1 MWVNKH
7 APSQSN
13 HIVGGSQTAVILSNW
28 VRTWT
33 RDQPKKAALLS
44 GQPGVGKTLTVSLV
58 LKELGCDIIELNASD
73 VRNKQTLN
81 NTVRE
86 STKTGMLA
94 FVVKKYKP
102 PLKRVLVMDEID
114 GMSTGDMGG
123 LAEVISII
131 KDSEIPIIC
140 MCNDRQKVTSIV
152 KYCLDLKVQRPMKP
166 SIIKR
171 LQNILDLENV
181 PSNCYTSSMLM
192 DLIESTGNDIR
203 QCINTRQ
210 FWWGTAS
217 QLNDKVSISGRDH
230 SPDTI
235 FDACAIIFKGD
246 SKSLD
251 ERFDAFFTDYSLMPL
266 FIQQNYIDMF
276 KRSEFAGRESDDK
289 IMEKCSDIAD
299 IISDMDQ
306 INVSLNWD
314 LLPCTASMC
323 IEVGAKC
330 SAFGGFAQFP
340 KWLGKTST
348 RNKNSRNMTTV
359 AAHSNAAL
367 TTTSDMLRL
376 DYIQYLHYIIMRLIV
391 DENTSE
397 AISTLLACG
406 FSRNDLFDRVKDVLI
421 TTKEE
426 EDELDISVSTKIKS
440 AFTREYNKTIKSGQV
455 FQNLYDEVDE
465 PYKQVVRK
473 ATKAKT
479 TKAKTTK
486 AKTVKPKV
494 EKEKTVKPKTTK
506 LKSTIKPKK

>member
-7 APSQSN
+7 APTKSN
-13 HIVGGSQTAVILSNW
+13 HIIGGYQTTVTLSKW
-28 VRTWT
+28 LKSWT
-33 RDQPKKAALLS
+33 KTQPKKAALLS

-58 LKELGCDIIELNASD
+58 LKELNYDIIELNASD

-86 STKTGMLA
+86 ATKTGILTFNA
-94 FVVKKYKP
+94 KNKYT
-102 PLKRVLVMDEID
+102 LKRVLVMDEID

-131 KDSEIPIIC
+131 KDSNIPIIC
-140 MCNDRQKVTSIV
+140 MCNDRQKVASIV
-152 KYCLDLKVQRPMKP
+152 KYCLDIKIQRPIKS
-166 SIIKR
+166 SISNY
-171 LQNILDLENV
+171 LQNILRIENV
-181 PSNCYTSSMLM
+181 PPNSYTNSMIM

-203 QCINTRQ
+203 QCINTLQ
-210 FWWGTAS
+210 FWWGSAS
-217 QLNDKVSISGRDH
+217 QLNNEHSIKGRDY

-235 FDACAIIFKGD
+235 FDACSIIFKGNC
-246 SKSLD
+246 KSLD
-251 ERFDAFFTDYSLMPL
+251 ERFNAFFTDYSLMPL

-276 KRSEFAGRESDDK
+276 KQSEFANRESDDK
-289 IMEKCSDIAD
+289 IIDKCSEIAD

-323 IEVGAKC
+323 VEVGAKC

-348 RNKNSRNMTTV
+348 RNKNIRNMTSV
-359 AAHSNAAL
+359 AVHSNAAL
-367 TTTSDMLRL
+367 SATSDMLRI

-397 AISTLLACG
+397 AISTLLSCG

-426 EDELDISVSTKIKS
+426 EDKLDISVSTKIKS
-440 AFTREYNKTIKSGQV
+440 TFTREYNKTIKSGQV

-479 TKAKTTK
+479 TKT
-486 AKTVKPKV
+486 KTVKPKID
-494 EKEKTVKPKTTK
+494 KGYK
-506 LKSTIKPKK
+506 IKINCKNKK